1 VIVRLYGVWQGKGAP
16 DWDDERLKITVEPS
30 NTPLEQAL
38 QAHDAHPAG
47 GRKPVARAEHC
58 AGGDR

>member
-38 QAHDAHPAG
+38 KRTMRILQAVGNP
-47 GRKPVARAEHC
+47 
-58 AGGDR
+58 